1 MFQFDHGENAAKKKF
16 NISDGPHQRW
26 EKTEKE
32 LRDNIEDIKCAWCH
46 GGDQGSALPRNAT
59 WFREIKGA

>member
-16 NISDGPHQRW
+16 NISDVPHQRW

-46 GGDQGSALPRNAT
+46 GGD
-59 WFREIKGA
+59 